1 MKASVPMPARG
12 GGGGDPAQGGPG
24 PRVGGVEIAMKAL
37 YAGYG
42 AVLGI
47 WRYKLGCG
55 AVLVNTALCWCKGRC
70 VGVHGVQGAVF
81 GDIHLCGGRI
91 GPGGLARICPPR
103 DDGGSMTRNG
113 QGADRAG
120 PGRIEPG
127 AGG

>member
-1 MKASVPMPARG
+1 
-12 GGGGDPAQGGPG
+12 
-24 PRVGGVEIAMKAL
+24 MKAL

-70 VGVHGVQGAVF
+70 VGVHGVQGAAF
-81 GDIHLCGGRI
+81 GDGHLCGGRL

-103 DDGGSMTRNG
+103 DDARRVHDGTRIG
-113 QGADRAG
+113 QGAD
-120 PGRIEPG
+120 EPG
-127 AGG
+127 AGGLTQISTVRGGSALQLLSLTRTRALGTRGGRDEVT